1 LAEAENLYWLRLL
14 QAQQNACRRKRMGL
28 HGHFMHALD
37 RGLGFSP
44 AAEKCLGVTSRSSDR
59 FSPAAAAT
67 TTTATVAAAAAA
79 TTTTAILTWLR
90 FVNCQPPA
98 SMLLIMQGIDRGLS
112 SRIRAHFHKAKSSAS
127 ARLPINHHLCASHLA
142 KRGEQ
147 VFKVGIGNRKRK
159 IADVQLLAHLQ
170 PPRI

>member
-1 LAEAENLYWLRLL
+1 
-14 QAQQNACRRKRMGL
+14 M
-28 HGHFMHALD
+28 
-37 RGLGFSP
+37 
-44 AAEKCLGVTSRSSDR
+44 TSRSSAR
-59 FSPAAAAT
+59 LSPAATT

-79 TTTTAILTWLR
+79 ATTTAIFTWLS
-90 FVNCQPPA
+90 FVDCQPPA
-98 SMLLIMQGIDRGLS
+98 SMLLVVQGVDRGLS
-112 SRIRAHFHKAKSSAS
+112 SRIRPHFHKSKPSAS
-127 ARLPINHHLCASHLA
+127 ARLPIHHHLCTSHLA